1 MKHTFLFIIS
11 TLAFFGTSNAQT
23 IINDSAVMGPGY
35 GSQVFY
41 DIKTGQRATAPVNN
55 WDIAHTSVSRDNCI
69 RANHMSG
76 LRVFLYP
83 KGKTNAWNSFDTTG
97 WTAWKPYWNDIH
109 DHNKGAFSLYTN
121 LLNWKFG
128 WGTYDVNSKE
138 VTGDSIYLL
147 AWAGMAPNTYSRF
160 AKFWPIVQKANG
172 DLIFKVANLDGSA
185 ERTDTLYQSAAT
197 GKMYKYYKF
206 VGNTKPDREPA
217 NTNWDITFNRY
228 YELTPNPGTGNL
240 EMYPVMGIESKRG
253 TRTAKIGGRAFNTI
267 LGDSNWMVGD
277 NTKKFSNDLTG
288 IGSGWKAFSGTWS
301 LKDTLSY
308 IVERTR
314 TADTSYW
321 LIHMTGFEG
330 STTGKIKFSKTA
342 LRNSLSVNDKTLGSI
357 KVFPNPAT
365 EVLFVSISD
374 AKTNTAT
381 VSLLDINGK
390 LISQQ
395 QASNTDLF
403 SGIAIPV
410 NNLPK
415 GLYLLNVS
423 GGQNSITKKIVID

>member
-1 MKHTFLFIIS
+1 
-11 TLAFFGTSNAQT
+11 
-23 IINDSAVMGPGY
+23 
-35 GSQVFY
+35 
-41 DIKTGQRATAPVNN
+41 
-55 WDIAHTSVSRDNCI
+55 
-69 RANHMSG
+69 
-76 LRVFLYP
+76 
-83 KGKTNAWNSFDTTG
+83 
-97 WTAWKPYWNDIH
+97 
-109 DHNKGAFSLYTN
+109 
-121 LLNWKFG
+121 
-128 WGTYDVNSKE
+128 
-138 VTGDSIYLL
+138 
-147 AWAGMAPNTYSRF
+147 
-160 AKFWPIVQKANG
+160 
-172 DLIFKVANLDGSA
+172 
-185 ERTDTLYQSAAT
+185 
-197 GKMYKYYKF
+197 
-206 VGNTKPDREPA
+206 
-217 NTNWDITFNRY
+217 
-228 YELTPNPGTGNL
+228 
-240 EMYPVMGIESKRG
+240 
-253 TRTAKIGGRAFNTI
+253 
-267 LGDSNWMVGD
+267 MVGD